1 MLFSSDYANF
11 WQAFEGKPWE
21 RPQELL
27 YIVHQ
32 IPPNLSV
39 FLITLQTHFFEKSID
54 KPKKLWYNAD
64 LVRTAN
70 VRPSP
75 YRVKIIDAV

>member
-1 MLFSSDYANF
+1 MC
-11 WQAFEGKPWE
+11 
-21 RPQELL
+21 
-27 YIVHQ
+27 IVHQ
-32 IPPNLSV
+32 ISPKLGA

-54 KPKKLWYNAD
+54 KPKELWYNAD

-70 VRPSP
+70 VQPSP